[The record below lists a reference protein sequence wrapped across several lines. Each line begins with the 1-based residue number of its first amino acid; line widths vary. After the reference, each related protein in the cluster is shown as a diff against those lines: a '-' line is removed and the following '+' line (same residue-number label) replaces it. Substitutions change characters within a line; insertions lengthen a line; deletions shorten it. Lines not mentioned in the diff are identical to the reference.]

1 MDVSVIVVNYKTR
14 DLTLQ
19 CLRSLFKYTYGVK
32 MEVIV
37 VDNASQDDTPYSI
50 RREFPQV
57 RVVESQEN
65 LGFGKANNLGNT
77 YAIGK
82 YLFLLNSD
90 TIVIHNIVRQFFEFM
105 EIHPEYVSCGGN
117 LLDRDGVNCN
127 VGGNFP
133 SVMQEFL
140 SIGFH
145 RLVPRW
151 FKNRYTLSKSVA
163 DSGMDDICYVIGADM
178 FIRKEIFDRFQGFDP
193 AIFMYYEETDLY
205 YRMHL
210 EGLRSCILPYAPLIH
225 LEGGSFGSHSRFF
238 NLRKIEMLLCSKCYF
253 FRKHYSRK
261 AVMTMKCYVAIGA
274 IIRPHRYKCNL
285 FGFLK
290 KIIKE

>member
-1 MDVSVIVVNYKTR
+1 MDVSVIIVNYKTCE
-14 DLTLQ
+14 LTLQ
-19 CLRSLFKYTYGVK
+19 CLRSLFKYTHGVK

-105 EIHPEYVSCGGN
+105 ETHPEYVSCGGN

-127 VGGNFP
+127 VGGDFP

-163 DSGMDDICYVIGADM
+163 DSGMD
-178 FIRKEIFDRFQGFDP
+178 
-193 AIFMYYEETDLY
+193 L
-205 YRMHL
+205 
-210 EGLRSCILPYAPLIH
+210 SLIH
-225 LEGGSFGSHSRFF
+225 
-238 NLRKIEMLLCSKCYF
+238 I
-253 FRKHYSRK
+253 
-261 AVMTMKCYVAIGA
+261 
-274 IIRPHRYKCNL
+274 
-285 FGFLK
+285 
-290 KIIKE
+290 

>member
-163 DSGMDDICYVIGADM
+163 DSGMLICLLVKRYLIAFRVSTLPFLCTTKKQIFIIG
-178 FIRKEIFDRFQGFDP
+178 
-193 AIFMYYEETDLY
+193 
-205 YRMHL
+205 
-210 EGLRSCILPYAPLIH
+210 CIWKDCVRVYCPMRL
-225 LEGGSFGSHSRFF
+225 
-238 NLRKIEMLLCSKCYF
+238 
-253 FRKHYSRK
+253 
-261 AVMTMKCYVAIGA
+261 
-274 IIRPHRYKCNL
+274 
-285 FGFLK
+285 
-290 KIIKE
+290 